1 MRFKDIV
8 PGMTIHCQS
17 VAERL
22 FLLEQLEK
30 LGYTWKHNE
39 MKPTQTLPNN
49 PKALY
54 IMTEQSKKLSYSCF
68 GANCIDFSD
77 FCIGIDEEVIY
88 QKGLSDAWELVKKLC
103 LSEKDGGLDKDI
115 YIECF
120 GIGAS
125 LGSILK
131 NYTCQDVIDII
142 KDKEKKLKV
151 GDIVD
156 IDGKKAIIVFMDTE
170 RIYIIYESG
179 DYFYCQKDKQN
190 IKKTGR
196 KINIS
201 KLLSQYLEME
211 NENN

>member
-17 VAERL
+17 AAERL
-22 FLLEQLEK
+22 FLLEQIEK
-30 LGYTWKHNE
+30 LGYVWKHNE

-54 IMTEQSKKLSYSCF
+54 IMTEQGKKLSYSCF
-68 GANCIDFSD
+68 GVNCIDFSE
-77 FCIGIDEEVIY
+77 FSIGIDEEVIY

-120 GIGAS
+120 GTGTS

-131 NYTCQDVIDII
+131 NYNCQDV
-142 KDKEKKLKV
+142 LV
-151 GDIVD
+151 RR
-156 IDGKKAIIVFMDTE
+156 AM
-170 RIYIIYESG
+170 YS
-179 DYFYCQKDKQN
+179 
-190 IKKTGR
+190 
-196 KINIS
+196 
-201 KLLSQYLEME
+201 
-211 NENN
+211 